1 MHAAAVWCPE
11 PGLSPCKAET
21 VQSEYERNDAA
32 VLLKCVLWGLAGIAV
47 ALLVA
52 VTLI

>member
-1 MHAAAVWCPE
+1 MHAAAVFVRV
-11 PGLSPCKAET
+11 PGLAPSNAET
-21 VQSEYERNDAA
+21 VQSGYERNDAA

-52 VTLI
+52 AV